1 MIASGKLASM
11 KLLIAVKR
19 TSLRIVY
26 HNNNRLISSIN
37 YPTHIVVNMP
47 SLSPTMEVGTIG
59 KWLCQV
65 GDEIKAGS
73 AMAEIETDKASMTF
87 EAQDEFYI
95 AKLLCD
101 EGQEIKVGQPILITV
116 DDKSLVSSFS
126 SFTLSN
132 TTSSSSSA
140 ETSVTPKKT
149 ETVAPSTTQPPSL
162 IPQSVQSIPITT
174 TTVPVALTKAI
185 KSEPVSVPT
194 KLPTPTT
201 SLSSSSV
208 PPIPMKEVKKAAT
221 TDSSNS
227 SKASKPSPLLAK
239 FRKDQLSYIEKY
251 GRSCHRVIQ

>member
-11 KLLIAVKR
+11 KLLITMKR
-19 TSLRIVY
+19 TSLTIVY
-26 HNNNRLISSIN
+26 HNYNRLMSSIS

-101 EGQEIKVGQPILITV
+101 EGQEVKVGQPILITV
-116 DDKSLVSSFS
+116 DDESLVSSFS

-132 TTSSSSSA
+132 TTSTSSIV
-140 ETSVTPKKT
+140 ETSVTPKKI
-149 ETVAPSTTQPPSL
+149 ETLTPITTQPPS
-162 IPQSVQSIPITT
+162 SIPH
-174 TTVPVALTKAI
+174 TVPLAPTKAI
-185 KSEPVSVPT
+185 KSEPDSVPT

-208 PPIPMKEVKKAAT
+208 PTPMKEVKKTAT
-221 TDSSNS
+221 TDSSS
-227 SKASKPSPLLAK
+227 SRKASKPSPLLAK
-239 FRKDQLSYIEKY
+239 FRKDQLSYVEKY

>member
-174 TTVPVALTKAI
+174 TTVPVALTKAT

-194 KLPTPTT
+194 KLPIPT
-201 SLSSSSV
+201 V
-208 PPIPMKEVKKAAT
+208 PPTPMKEVKKAAT
-221 TDSSNS
+221 TDSSSS

>member
-1 MIASGKLASM
+1 M
-11 KLLIAVKR
+11 
-19 TSLRIVY
+19 
-26 HNNNRLISSIN
+26 SSIS

-59 KWLCQV
+59 KWLCKV

-101 EGQEIKVGQPILITV
+101 EGQEVKVGQPILITV
-116 DDKSLVSSFS
+116 DDESLVSSFS
-126 SFTLSN
+126 SFALSN
-132 TTSSSSSA
+132 ATSSSSV
-140 ETSVTPKKT
+140 ETSVTPKKI
-149 ETVAPSTTQPPSL
+149 ETLAPSTTQPPSL
-162 IPQSVQSIPITT
+162 IPHSVQSIPITT
-174 TTVPVALTKAI
+174 TTVPLALTKAI
-185 KSEPVSVPT
+185 KCEPDSVPT
-194 KLPTPTT
+194 KLPTPTA

-208 PPIPMKEVKKAAT
+208 PTPMKEVKKTAT
-221 TDSSNS
+221 TDSSSS

>member
-1 MIASGKLASM
+1 MIASHKLASI
-11 KLLIAVKR
+11 KLLIAVKK
-19 TSLRIVY
+19 TSLIIVC
-26 HNNNRLISSIN
+26 NNNNYRLMSSIS
-37 YPTHIVVNMP
+37 YPTHVVVNMP

-116 DDKSLVSSFS
+116 DDKLLVSAFS

-132 TTSSSSSA
+132 TSA
-140 ETSVTPKKT
+140 SPGVETSVAPKKI
-149 ETVAPSTTQPPSL
+149 ETVTPSTTEPPVSKPL
-162 IPQSVQSIPITT
+162 IASTT
-174 TTVPVALTKAI
+174 APVAPMKATNNESI
-185 KSEPVSVPT
+185 SVPT
-194 KLPTPTT
+194 KQPTPITPS
-201 SLSSSSV
+201 SLSSSS
-208 PPIPMKEVKKAAT
+208 IPTPKKDEVKKSAT
-221 TDSSNS
+221 ADSSS

>member
-11 KLLIAVKR
+11 KLLITMKR
-19 TSLRIVY
+19 TSLTIVY
-26 HNNNRLISSIN
+26 HNYNRLMSSIS

-101 EGQEIKVGQPILITV
+101 EGQEVKVGQPILITV
-116 DDKSLVSSFS
+116 DDESLVSSFS

-132 TTSSSSSA
+132 TTSSSSSV
-140 ETSVTPKKT
+140 ETIVTPKKI
-149 ETVAPSTTQPPSL
+149 ETLTPITTQPPSL
-162 IPQSVQSIPITT
+162 IPHSVQSIPITT
-174 TTVPVALTKAI
+174 TTVPLALTKAI
-185 KSEPVSVPT
+185 KSEPDSVPT
-194 KLPTPTT
+194 KLPTPTI

-208 PPIPMKEVKKAAT
+208 PTPMKEVKKTAT

-239 FRKDQLSYIEKY
+239 FRKDQLSYVEKY

>member
-1 MIASGKLASM
+1 MIAIGKLASM
-11 KLLIAVKR
+11 KLLITAKR
-19 TSLRIVY
+19 TSLRKVY
-26 HNNNRLISSIN
+26 HNNNRLMSTIS
-37 YPTHIVVNMP
+37 YPAHIVVNMP

-101 EGQEIKVGQPILITV
+101 EGQEVKVGQPILITV

-132 TTSSSSSA
+132 TTSSSSS
-140 ETSVTPKKT
+140 VTPKKL
-149 ETVAPSTTQPPSL
+149 ETVTPSTTQPPSL
-162 IPQSVQSIPITT
+162 IPQSIQSIPITT

-185 KSEPVSVPT
+185 ESELVSVPT

-208 PPIPMKEVKKAAT
+208 PPTLIKEVKKAAT
-221 TDSSNS
+221 TDSSSS